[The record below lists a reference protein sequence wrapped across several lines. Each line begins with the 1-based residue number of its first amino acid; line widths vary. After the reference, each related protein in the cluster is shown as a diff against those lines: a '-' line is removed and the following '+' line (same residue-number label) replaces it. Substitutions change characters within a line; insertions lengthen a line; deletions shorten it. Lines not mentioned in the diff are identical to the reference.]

1 MSHQYIKTDP
11 ALQEDQDDLLMSY
24 LNSDYMAPSTASPS
38 PATPKFSSIQEAN
51 YSASMA
57 PLGFESNVDE
67 YWQSTPS
74 TPNDDLFRQQQAI
87 ASCFHPNIL
96 NGNLQ
101 YVIPS
106 HDQMQ
111 QQSISAYIG
120 NTLPTNMMYA
130 PQYYPSQHNQLLL
143 QQQPA
148 SPRSLSSYSSSS
160 SDSEQPKK
168 KRGRKKRDS
177 CHSVASSNSCGSLTP
192 PPTQNSNT
200 PTVIV
205 PAPVKHLPTILPAAS
220 NNNNASHQ
228 GSLTKQESIITK
240 KETLMETEVSQILKQ
255 RGTATTAVATKS
267 PAPAVNPNADLQK
280 AATIAKR
287 QERLIKNRAAA
298 LLSRKRKREH
308 LSALEEQCTDL
319 TSENQSLL
327 DKVSQL
333 EKENME
339 LKKKLDG
346 KQHQNVTV
354 EKLGSDLL
362 SMMILCY
369 VVFIMSFSSYS
380 AEGLGGLFTNT
391 KLAYDLIE
399 SSSSPTLMAAAA
411 ATTTTTTGFQLRPY
425 HKECTSDKHKQTFA
439 VASSKRKVNR
449 ENRGR
454 FQRVPL

>member
-11 ALQEDQDDLLMSY
+11 ALQEDQEDLLMSY
-24 LNSDYMAPSTASPS
+24 LNSDYMAPSVASPT
-38 PATPKFSSIQEAN
+38 PATPKVNSIQETK
-51 YSASMA
+51 YSASMTS
-57 PLGFESNVDE
+57 LDFDGNVEE

-87 ASCFHPNIL
+87 ASCFHPNVL

-111 QQSISAYIG
+111 QQSIGAYIG
-120 NTLPTNMMYA
+120 NALTTSMMYA
-130 PQYYPSQHNQLLL
+130 PQYYPAQHSNHLL

-160 SDSEQPKK
+160 SENEQPRK
-168 KRGRKKRDS
+168 KRGRKKRVS
-177 CHSVASSNSCGSLTP
+177 CHSVASSTSRGSLTP
-192 PPTQNSNT
+192 PPTQSLTT
-200 PTVIV
+200 PAAIA
-205 PAPVKHLPTILPAAS
+205 PAPMKHLPIILPAAS
-220 NNNNASHQ
+220 TNNSHALHQ
-228 GSLTKQESIITK
+228 NTVTKQESVITK
-240 KETLMETEVSQILKQ
+240 KETLIEAEVSQILKQ
-255 RGTATTAVATKS
+255 GTAATKS
-267 PAPAVNPNADLQK
+267 PAPVVNSNADLQK

-308 LSALEEQCTDL
+308 LSALEEQCADL
-319 TSENQSLL
+319 TSVNQNLL

-339 LKKKLDG
+339 LKKRLDG
-346 KQHQNVTV
+346 KQQPNVTV
-354 EKLGSDLL
+354 EKLGGDLL

-369 VVFIMSFSSYS
+369 VVFIMSFSSYP

-399 SSSSPTLMAAAA
+399 SSSSSTLVA
-411 ATTTTTTGFQLRPY
+411 ATTTNGFQLGPY
-425 HKECTSDKHKQTFA
+425 HQECTSDKHKQTFV
-439 VASSKRKVNR
+439 VASTKKRTNL

>member
-1 MSHQYIKTDP
+1 MSHHYIKTDP

-24 LNSDYMAPSTASPS
+24 LNSDYMAPSMASPA
-38 PATPKFSSIQEAN
+38 PATPKFSPIQEAD

-57 PLGFESNVDE
+57 PLDFDGNVED

-87 ASCFHPNIL
+87 ASCFHPNVL

-111 QQSISAYIG
+111 QQSIGAYMG
-120 NTLPTNMMYA
+120 NTLATNMMYA
-130 PQYYPSQHNQLLL
+130 PQYYPSQHSNHLL

-148 SPRSLSSYSSSS
+148 SPKSLSSYSSSS
-160 SDSEQPKK
+160 SDSEQPRK

-177 CHSVASSNSCGSLTP
+177 CHSVASSASCGSLTP
-192 PPTQNSNT
+192 PPAQISNT
-200 PTVIV
+200 PTAIA
-205 PAPVKHLPTILPAAS
+205 PAPAKHLPTILPAAS
-220 NNNNASHQ
+220 SINSNASHQ
-228 GSLTKQESIITK
+228 DTTFTKQEPIVTK
-240 KETLMETEVSQILKQ
+240 KETLMEAEASQILKQ
-255 RGTATTAVATKS
+255 ATVASKS
-267 PAPAVNPNADLQK
+267 PLPVVNPNADVQK

-319 TSENQSLL
+319 TSVNQSLL

-339 LKKKLDG
+339 LKEKLDG
-346 KQHQNVTV
+346 KQQQPNVTV

-362 SMMILCY
+362 SMMIICY

-380 AEGLGGLFTNT
+380 AKGLGGLFTNT

-399 SSSSPTLMAAAA
+399 SSSSSTMMAATA
-411 ATTTTTTGFQLRPY
+411 TTGFQLRPY
-425 HKECTSDKHKQTFA
+425 HKECTSDKHKQTFV
-439 VASSKRKVNR
+439 VASSKRRANR
-449 ENRGR
+449 EKRGQ

>member
-1 MSHQYIKTDP
+1 MTHQYIKTDP
-11 ALQEDQDDLLMSY
+11 ALQEDQEDLLMSY
-24 LNSDYMAPSTASPS
+24 LNSDYMAPSVASPAPS
-38 PATPKFSSIQEAN
+38 TPKFSSVQEVN

-57 PLGFESNVDE
+57 PLDFDGNVEE

-74 TPNDDLFRQQQAI
+74 TPNDELFRQQQAI
-87 ASCFHPNIL
+87 ASCFHPNVL
-96 NGNLQ
+96 HGNLQ

-111 QQSISAYIG
+111 QQSIDAYIG
-120 NTLPTNMMYA
+120 NTLTTNMMYA
-130 PQYYPSQHNQLLL
+130 PQYYPLQHSNRLL

-148 SPRSLSSYSSSS
+148 SPRSLSSYSSTS

-168 KRGRKKRDS
+168 KRGRKKRAS
-177 CHSVASSNSCGSLTP
+177 CHSVASSTSCGSLTP
-192 PPTQNSNT
+192 PPAQTPNT
-200 PTVIV
+200 PAVIA

-220 NNNNASHQ
+220 TNSSASHQ
-228 GSLTKQESIITK
+228 DTFTKQKPIITK
-240 KETLMETEVSQILKQ
+240 KETLIETEASQNFKQ
-255 RGTATTAVATKS
+255 STVAPKS
-267 PAPAVNPNADLQK
+267 PAPVVNPNADLQK

-319 TSENQSLL
+319 TSVNQSLL

-346 KQHQNVTV
+346 KQQQNVTT
-354 EKLGSDLL
+354 EKLGGDLL

-391 KLAYDLIE
+391 KLAYGLIE
-399 SSSSPTLMAAAA
+399 SSSSPTTMA
-411 ATTTTTTGFQLRPY
+411 TTTTTGFQLKPY
-425 HKECTSDKHKQTFA
+425 HKECASDKHKQTFV
-439 VASSKRKVNR
+439 VASSKRKANR

>member
-1 MSHQYIKTDP
+1 MLHQYIKADP
-11 ALQEDQDDLLMSY
+11 ALQEDQEDLLMSY
-24 LNSDYMAPSTASPS
+24 LNSDYMAPSVPSPA
-38 PATPKFSSIQEAN
+38 PATPKFSSIQEVN
-51 YSASMA
+51 YSASMT
-57 PLGFESNVDE
+57 PLDFDGNVEE

-74 TPNDDLFRQQQAI
+74 TPNDDLFRQQQEAI
-87 ASCFHPNIL
+87 ASCFHPNVL
-96 NGNLQ
+96 NGNVQ

-111 QQSISAYIG
+111 QQSMGAYIG
-120 NTLPTNMMYA
+120 STLTANIMYA
-130 PQYYPSQHNQLLL
+130 PQCYPSQHSNHLL

-160 SDSEQPKK
+160 SDSERPKK

-177 CHSVASSNSCGSLTP
+177 CHSVASSTSCGSLTP
-192 PPTQNSNT
+192 PPAQTLNT
-200 PTVIV
+200 PTAIA

-220 NNNNASHQ
+220 TSSTASHQ
-228 GSLTKQESIITK
+228 DTTVTKQESFITK
-240 KETLMETEVSQILKQ
+240 KETLMEAEASQILKQ
-255 RGTATTAVATKS
+255 ATVATKS
-267 PAPAVNPNADLQK
+267 PVPVVNPNADSQK

-319 TSENQSLL
+319 TSVNQSLL

-346 KQHQNVTV
+346 KQQQSVTM
-354 EKLGSDLL
+354 EKSGADLL

-369 VVFIMSFSSYS
+369 VVFIMSFSSYT
-380 AEGLGGLFTNT
+380 AEGVGCLFANT
-391 KLAYDLIE
+391 KLTYDSIE
-399 SSSSPTLMAAAA
+399 SSSSSTIMAATA
-411 ATTTTTTGFQLRPY
+411 TTGFQLRPY
-425 HKECTSDKHKQTFA
+425 HKECTSDKHKQTPV
-439 VASSKRKVNR
+439 VASSRRAANC

-454 FQRVPL
+454 FQRIPY

>member
-11 ALQEDQDDLLMSY
+11 ALQEDQEDLLMSY
-24 LNSDYMAPSTASPS
+24 LNSDYMAPSVASPA
-38 PATPKFSSIQEAN
+38 PATPRFSSIQEVN

-57 PLGFESNVDE
+57 PLDFDGNVEE

-87 ASCFHPNIL
+87 ASCFHPNVL
-96 NGNLQ
+96 NGSLQ

-111 QQSISAYIG
+111 QQSIGAYIG
-120 NTLPTNMMYA
+120 STLTTNMMYA
-130 PQYYPSQHNQLLL
+130 PPYYSNHLL

-160 SDSEQPKK
+160 SDSEQPRK

-177 CHSVASSNSCGSLTP
+177 CHSVASSTSCGSLTP
-192 PPTQNSNT
+192 PPAHTSNT
-200 PTVIV
+200 PAVIA

-220 NNNNASHQ
+220 TSSNASHQ
-228 GSLTKQESIITK
+228 DTVAKQESVITK
-240 KETLMETEVSQILKQ
+240 KETLMEAEASQVLKQ
-255 RGTATTAVATKS
+255 ATVAPKS
-267 PAPAVNPNADLQK
+267 PAPVVNPNADSQK

-319 TSENQSLL
+319 TSVNQSLL

-339 LKKKLDG
+339 LRNKLDG
-346 KQHQNVTV
+346 KQQQSSGVTV

-362 SMMILCY
+362 SMMLLCY

-380 AEGLGGLFTNT
+380 AKGLGGLLTNT

-399 SSSSPTLMAAAA
+399 SSSSSSSTMMA
-411 ATTTTTTGFQLRPY
+411 ATTNTTTGFQLRPY
-425 HKECTSDKHKQTFA
+425 HKECTSDKHKQTLI
-439 VASSKRKVNR
+439 VASSRRRGSR

>member
-11 ALQEDQDDLLMSY
+11 ALQEDQEDLLMSY
-24 LNSDYMAPSTASPS
+24 LNSDYMAPSIASPA
-38 PATPKFSSIQEAN
+38 PATPKFSSIQEVN
-51 YSASMA
+51 CSASMA
-57 PLGFESNVDE
+57 PIDFEGNMEE
-67 YWQSTPS
+67 YWQSAPS

-87 ASCFHPNIL
+87 ASCFHPNVL

-111 QQSISAYIG
+111 QQSIGAYIG
-120 NTLPTNMMYA
+120 NTLTTNMMYA
-130 PQYYPSQHNQLLL
+130 PQYYPSQHSNHLL

-160 SDSEQPKK
+160 SDSEQPRK

-177 CHSVASSNSCGSLTP
+177 CHSVASSTSCGSLTP
-192 PPTQNSNT
+192 PPMQTSTT
-200 PTVIV
+200 PAVIA

-220 NNNNASHQ
+220 INSNASNQ
-228 GSLTKQESIITK
+228 DTFTKQESVSTK
-240 KETLMETEVSQILKQ
+240 KETLIEAEASQILKQ
-255 RGTATTAVATKS
+255 ATAATTS
-267 PAPAVNPNADLQK
+267 PTLVVNPNADIQK

-319 TSENQSLL
+319 TSVNQCLL

-339 LKKKLDG
+339 LKKNLDG
-346 KQHQNVTV
+346 KQQQNITV

-362 SMMILCY
+362 SM
-369 VVFIMSFSSYS
+369 VSGS
-380 AEGLGGLFTNT
+380 G
-391 KLAYDLIE
+391 
-399 SSSSPTLMAAAA
+399 
-411 ATTTTTTGFQLRPY
+411 
-425 HKECTSDKHKQTFA
+425 
-439 VASSKRKVNR
+439 
-449 ENRGR
+449 
-454 FQRVPL
+454 

>member
-38 PATPKFSSIQEAN
+38 PATPKLSSIQEAN

-362 SMMILCY
+362 SM
-369 VVFIMSFSSYS
+369 VSQWR
-380 AEGLGGLFTNT
+380 GGGGGGVYT
-391 KLAYDLIE
+391 
-399 SSSSPTLMAAAA
+399 
-411 ATTTTTTGFQLRPY
+411 
-425 HKECTSDKHKQTFA
+425 
-439 VASSKRKVNR
+439 
-449 ENRGR
+449 
-454 FQRVPL
+454 